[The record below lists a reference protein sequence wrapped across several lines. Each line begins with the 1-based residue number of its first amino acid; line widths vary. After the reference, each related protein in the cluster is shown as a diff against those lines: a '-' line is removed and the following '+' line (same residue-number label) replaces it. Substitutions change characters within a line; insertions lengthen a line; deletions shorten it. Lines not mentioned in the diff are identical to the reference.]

1 MEYRPFGRTGVMVSP
16 FCLGTLNFGGPTDE
30 GASMAIIERAVAGG
44 INFIDV
50 ANSYNKGESERIVGR
65 ALKQMGNRDQIFLA
79 TKVFNAMGGGPN
91 DRGLSRLHILR
102 ECENSLRRLQVDH
115 VDLYQLHRVSFEVP
129 QDETL
134 RALDDLVRAGKVRYF
149 GSSTFPA
156 WKVMEGLAISERL
169 GLNRYVSEQPPYN
182 LLDRRIEN
190 ELIPLA
196 QAHGLAIMSWSPL
209 AAGVLTGR
217 YPVEGP
223 MPEDSRGARGARV
236 WVERISRSG
245 RQVGEKLAEHAERR
259 GMTAAQLALLWVK
272 EQPGITAP
280 IIGPR
285 TQEHLEAA
293 LSVIDKKLEHEDAAF
308 CDSLVPPGS
317 AVVDYHNT
325 SRWMKMRLGGEES

>member
-30 GASMAIIERAVAGG
+30 EASFAIITRAVAAG

-65 ALKQMGNRDQIFLA
+65 ALQRMGNRDRIVLA
-79 TKVFNAMGGGPN
+79 TKVFNPMGDGPN
-91 DRGLSRLHILR
+91 DRGVSRLHILR

-115 VDLYQLHRVSFEVP
+115 VDLYQLHRPSFEVP

-134 RALDDLVRAGKVRYF
+134 RALDDLVRAGKVRYL
-149 GSSTFPA
+149 GTSTFPA

-169 GLNRYVSEQPPYN
+169 GLSRTVSEQPPYN

-196 QAHGLAIMSWSPL
+196 KAYGLAIVPWSPM
-209 AAGVLTGR
+209 AAGALSGR
-217 YPVEGP
+217 YPVQGP
-223 MPEDSRGARGARV
+223 MPEGSRAARGGRV
-236 WVERISRSG
+236 WVERISRSA
-245 RQVGEKLAEHAERR
+245 RQVGEKLAAYAVGR
-259 GMTAAQLALLWVK
+259 GMSAPQLALLWVK

-280 IIGPR
+280 IVGPR
-285 TQEHLEAA
+285 TLEHLEVA
-293 LSVIDKKLEHEDAAF
+293 LSVADKRLDPEDAAF
-308 CDSLVPPGS
+308 CDNLVPPGS
-317 AVVDYHNT
+317 AVADFHNT
-325 SRWMKMRLGGEES
+325 SRWMKMRVGGD